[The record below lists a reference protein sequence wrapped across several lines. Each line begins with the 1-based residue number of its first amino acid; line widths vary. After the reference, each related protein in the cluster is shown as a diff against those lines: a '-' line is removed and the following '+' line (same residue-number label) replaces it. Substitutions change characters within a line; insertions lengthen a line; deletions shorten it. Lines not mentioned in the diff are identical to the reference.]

1 MGVTGY
7 RWASVGLTGAK
18 WEGGGHLGSV
28 DIRGSR

>member
-1 MGVTGY
+1 MGVTGD

-18 WEGGGHLGSV
+18 WGGHLGSV

>member
-1 MGVTGY
+1 MGVTGD

-18 WEGGGHLGSV
+18 WGGGHLGSV